1 MSAALRAQRIRSL
14 VADAAARA
22 GRDPGDVTLIAVSKT
37 HPAAAIDE
45 VAATGIVDFGESRV
59 QEWRAKR
66 AEVRA
71 QVRWHFIGRLQ
82 TNKVREVAGH
92 VHLVHV
98 VDRPSLVAEL
108 DRRAEARQQVLV
120 QVDVAGEAAKG
131 GCRPEETAALLDA
144 IAATDHLAAVG
155 LMAIPPAVDD
165 AADARPWFRALRELR
180 DGLRETLASRG
191 DDARAQA
198 LRHLSM
204 GMSHDFEIAIEEGA
218 TLVRVGTAIF
228 GAREAAA

>member
-1 MSAALRAQRIRSL
+1 MNAADRARRIL
-14 VADAAARA
+14 AQVGDAAARA
-22 GRDPGDVTLIAVSKT
+22 GRSDADVTLIAVSKT
-37 HPAAAIDE
+37 HPATAIDQ

-66 AEVRA
+66 DAVA
-71 QVRWHFIGRLQ
+71 ADVRWHFIGRLQ
-82 TNKVREVAGH
+82 TNKAREVAGQ

-98 VDRPSLVAEL
+98 VDRSSLVAEL
-108 DRRAEARQQVLV
+108 DRRADGAQQVLV
-120 QVDVAGEAAKG
+120 QVDVADEAAKG
-131 GCRPEETAALLDA
+131 GCRPDEAAALLDA
-144 IAATDHLAAVG
+144 IADSDHLIAAG

-165 AADARPWFRALRELR
+165 AEDARRWFRALRELR
-180 DGLRETLASRG
+180 DRLRESLAARG
-191 DDARAQA
+191 EDARAHA

-228 GAREAAA
+228 GAREATT